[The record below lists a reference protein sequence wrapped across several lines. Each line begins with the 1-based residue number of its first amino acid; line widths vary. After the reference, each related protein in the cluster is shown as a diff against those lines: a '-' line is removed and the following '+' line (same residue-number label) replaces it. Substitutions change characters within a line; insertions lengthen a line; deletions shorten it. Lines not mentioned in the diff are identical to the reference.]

1 MLVYNPDRSV
11 LILAEQVVKGDVR
24 AHEMTQVV
32 LQFTVDANAQLG
44 IYHVDYVL
52 LDIEG
57 NQAQPQTETD
67 SGRFVVSHPPNNPY
81 KSPDFNFSAT
91 TNKEV
96 VPYSEDVLFTI
107 HASNNTAQQRTITA
121 KYVFPHMFLLTRDPS
136 YGVFNWSYKSGTD
149 TGWLTKTFTIGPS
162 GKTSFD
168 HLMRNALHDE
178 FIYINFYDENNKLVG
193 QVQRGVFLF
202 YPYLE
207 VSLRTDKQGYMA
219 ERDVSIHAEIVNKWR
234 YQVSNHSVYSSR

>member
-1 MLVYNPDRSV
+1 
-11 LILAEQVVKGDVR
+11 
-24 AHEMTQVV
+24 
-32 LQFTVDANAQLG
+32 
-44 IYHVDYVL
+44 
-52 LDIEG
+52 
-57 NQAQPQTETD
+57 
-67 SGRFVVSHPPNNPY
+67 
-81 KSPDFNFSAT
+81 
-91 TNKEV
+91 
-96 VPYSEDVLFTI
+96 
-107 HASNNTAQQRTITA
+107 
-121 KYVFPHMFLLTRDPS
+121 MFLLTRDPS

-162 GKTSFD
+162 GRTSFD

-219 ERDVSIHAEIVNKWR
+219 GEDVSIHAEIVNKGDTR
-234 YQVSNHSVYSSR
+234 FQTTAYIQVDDGVGEIIVEAERVVDLPVRETVHLDTILTLPKSNYKGFYR